1 MSFGA
6 DRICERQHCLLWWI
20 MYATLETEK
29 CTYYAKKGQDTRS
42 CVPMKVQY
50 DAGLFGS
57 TIACVCRNYVMRGR

>member
-1 MSFGA
+1 
-6 DRICERQHCLLWWI
+6 